1 MRQADRSCA
10 SGLRGALGDDGPRL
24 SRTGAGYRLSGA
36 DIADLR
42 ERPASRAAR
51 AARDAGRLERAVELA
66 RQAEELW
73 RGEFTEAL
81 QAPAVAMS

>member
-1 MRQADRSCA
+1 M
-10 SGLRGALGDDGPRL
+10 
-24 SRTGAGYRLSGA
+24 
-36 DIADLR
+36 R
-42 ERPASRAAR
+42 ERRAPVGAAR

>member
-1 MRQADRSCA
+1 M
-10 SGLRGALGDDGPRL
+10 RGALGDDGPRL

-42 ERPASRAAR
+42 ERRAPVGAAR